1 MTGNPIGLT
10 RLATICS
17 AIIKR
22 AKEDLGSDL
31 LGLSPLDLVA
41 DQLPDIP
48 LRALQD
54 ALVVAG
60 VSTKGNR

>member
-1 MTGNPIGLT
+1 MTDFTGLE
-10 RLATICS
+10 RLAAICR
-17 AIIKR
+17 AIIER
-22 AKEDLGSDL
+22 AQQDLGADL

-48 LRALQD
+48 LRALED

-60 VSTKGNR
+60 VEGDRR